1 MYVDAVSLASTYF
14 TVTGDANFS
23 MTTTSLTIG
32 GFSQPAIARTLI
44 EQAGSAEIGLTQR
57 FLWLFPK
64 PSYARFNT
72 LEAVDS
78 QFTADLSEF
87 TPSTVEI
94 IPFVID

>member
-1 MYVDAVSLASTYF
+1 MCTVEYSDNVSLVSTYI

-23 MTTTSLTIG
+23 MSTTSLTIG
-32 GFSQPAIARTLI
+32 GFSQPAVARTLI
-44 EQAGSAEIGLTQR
+44 EQPGSAEIGLTQR

-78 QFTADLSEF
+78 NFTSNLSELCP
-87 TPSTVEI
+87 TMV
-94 IPFVID
+94 